1 MNIYLSGPMTG
12 LPNLN
17 HAAFNLVTAELREAG
32 FRVYNPAEAWPLER
46 KFDKREGFA
55 EYFGFICREGD
66 AIVLL
71 PDWHQS
77 LGAKAEY
84 MAALNVGI
92 PVIEVFGFDGGG
104 SPVMYHVTN
113 PQPLIDLRRD
123 RSPLKRMITL
133 GLFTPRALYRHLLT
147 LKDEAESPLP
157 SSSNSDYSL

>member
-17 HAAFNLVTAELREAG
+17 HAAFNSVTAELREAG
-32 FRVYNPAEAWPLER
+32 FRVYNPAETWPLER

-71 PDWHQS
+71 PGWRDS

-84 MAALNVGI
+84 MAALNVGV
-92 PVIEVFGFDGGG
+92 PVIEVSDFNGGG
-104 SPVMYHVTN
+104 SPLMYHVIN
-113 PQPLIDLRRD
+113 PQPLRD
-123 RSPLKRMITL
+123 FLDCTKFERSKTL

-147 LKDEAESPLP
+147 LRDETESPLP